1 MLKKEESDKIKL
13 DLMVQAEK
21 RFGKQRATEIQPE
34 IEIMAEQL
42 ALLRA
47 TPVELQDEP

>member
-1 MLKKEESDKIKL
+1 MLKKDSDEIKR

-21 RFGKQRATEIQPE
+21 QFGKQRATEIQPE

-42 ALLRA
+42 AVLRA